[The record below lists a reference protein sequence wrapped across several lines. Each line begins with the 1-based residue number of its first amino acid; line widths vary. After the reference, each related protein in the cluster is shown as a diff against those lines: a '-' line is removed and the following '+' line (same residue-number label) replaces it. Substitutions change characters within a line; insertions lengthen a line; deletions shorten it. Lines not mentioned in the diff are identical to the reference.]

1 MAKQRKT
8 RSGSD
13 LRRMKQEYAEISR
26 WMAFTI
32 SLLGGIIGAVVLVLP
47 VQTLLL
53 SSVSFLPLVVLIVGL
68 TEEAFKPV
76 GLALVAKK
84 RRNWLTSKKDYLI
97 GGALA
102 GIGFAFLENLLY
114 YLRFGAEVL
123 IARTG
128 IGLPLHAG
136 MSAFVGVGIY
146 FVLVEKKYLKFIW
159 LLAFATVIH
168 AIYNYIYFLSV

>member
-1 MAKQRKT
+1 MRKNKT
-8 RSGSD
+8 PHGTN
-13 LRRMKQEYAEISR
+13 LRQIRREYAEVSR

-53 SSVSFLPLVVLIVGL
+53 SNITFLPLAVLIVGI
-68 TEEAFKPV
+68 TEEASKPV
-76 GLALVAKK
+76 GLVIVAKK
-84 RRNWLTSKKDYLI
+84 CRNWLTSKRDYLI
-97 GGALA
+97 GGTLA
-102 GIGFAFLENLLY
+102 GLGFGFLENLLY
-114 YLRFGAEVL
+114 YFRFGAEVL
-123 IARTG
+123 LARTG

-146 FVLVEKKYLKFIW
+146 FAVNEKKYSKFTW

-168 AIYNYIYFLSV
+168 AIYDYIYFLSA